1 MAGKTTSSG
10 SSFAGEPPKID
21 NDKFWCLRVCGRG
34 LVDAEVLHVGV
45 KVSRDAAEGGACL
58 DGLFLGC

>member
-1 MAGKTTSSG
+1 MVGETTSSG

-21 NDKFWCLRVCGRG
+21 NDKVWCLRHRGRA

-45 KVSRDAAEGGACL
+45 QVSCDAAEGGACL